1 MVVKKNTAMPITEI
15 EHSAFCSTSDQL
27 KVKTLSE
34 EFGVNVRW
42 QKIPE
47 KYLTMQPDE
56 LDVRISKCKEI
67 LQGKVKILGHHYQ
80 RDEVIKHADFEGDSF
95 KLSKE
100 ASESPDAEYIVF
112 CGVHF
117 MAETAC
123 IVCSDDQKVFLPNI
137 NAGCSFLLANDS

>member
-80 RDEVIKHADFEGDSF
+80 RDEVIKDADFEGDSF

-100 ASESPDAEYIVF
+100 ASESPDAE
-112 CGVHF
+112 
-117 MAETAC
+117 
-123 IVCSDDQKVFLPNI
+123 
-137 NAGCSFLLANDS
+137 